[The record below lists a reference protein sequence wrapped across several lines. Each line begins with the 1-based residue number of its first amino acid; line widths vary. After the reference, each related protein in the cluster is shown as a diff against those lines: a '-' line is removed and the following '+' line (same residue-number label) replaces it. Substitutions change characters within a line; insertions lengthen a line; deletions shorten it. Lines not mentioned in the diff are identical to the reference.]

1 MSSVKA
7 VLFSHMSA
15 ATLPFSLPMQPSVLA
30 FGVHLV
36 WLKMGTLG
44 PLLEQMRLLMRRRNS
59 LMTGMQSMCQKV
71 AVFLTC
77 SHCRSTFLS
86 FTIQSKHAACTGD
99 LDLLQ
104 LSIATFQLS

>member
-1 MSSVKA
+1 
-7 VLFSHMSA
+7 
-15 ATLPFSLPMQPSVLA
+15 
-30 FGVHLV
+30 
-36 WLKMGTLG
+36 
-44 PLLEQMRLLMRRRNS
+44 
-59 LMTGMQSMCQKV
+59 MTGMQSMCQKV